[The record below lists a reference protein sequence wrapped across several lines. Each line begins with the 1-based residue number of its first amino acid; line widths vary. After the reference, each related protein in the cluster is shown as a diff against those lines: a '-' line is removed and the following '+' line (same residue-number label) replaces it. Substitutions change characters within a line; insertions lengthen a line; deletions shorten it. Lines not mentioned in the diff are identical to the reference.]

1 MKQYKLKAWP
11 DLPASFKRTA
21 HRRLLS
27 VLSQRY
33 LGDAEM
39 QGLSGLKSAELREF
53 LQYLAAN
60 ELLESREAPL
70 ASRNS
75 RWRLPDLLAGWLRRA

>member
-27 VLSQRY
+27 VLSQRF

-39 QGLSGLKSAELREF
+39 QQLSGLKSAELRDM
-53 LQYLAAN
+53 LQFLAA
-60 ELLESREAPL
+60 EDLLEVRDAV
-70 ASRNS
+70 AAANS
-75 RWRLPDLLAGWLRRA
+75 ARWRLPELFTGWLRRA